1 MIRGCVLFSWD
12 QKMGSVVETKYP
24 ENLDLKTDLINK
36 IYMTFAYSQ
45 DFEKQE
51 LIDTSYNDKTIISY
65 CDKTR
70 VAAVGYEIVS
80 IILEEKEK
88 VNIFKL
94 KNQLLEFGKNLFKI
108 EKSER
113 NHYFLENI
121 GVFFGKTTTKK
132 ILLLGNA
139 GTGKTSIK
147 KIIFEGMDPKDLLY
161 NPLEPTRG
169 MTPNV
174 YSWLDLKLGLF
185 DSSGQELNFLLDNED
200 DSEHKLAFENTDYI
214 VYIFDYPSWISQSRE
229 ITDQI
234 QKILKIVKK
243 NSLTAKVIIFL
254 HKIDLTGKEI
264 DSKILADINK
274 NLQKQFNFPIYN
286 TSIHPDLI
294 YSLYNAFYE
303 ILSSSSQ
310 ETTKLKNILEDE
322 VKNHMKSM
330 FFISNLSNSI
340 IVQTMSQD
348 FNTVMINHT
357 HKLIG
362 LVTQTFE
369 DMANT
374 GNIDHLILS
383 SYNNFNIIMNDI
395 NLSKFGLKYLI
406 CISETLTAN
415 KLILIIG
422 QIRSKL
428 KDFYYLNKEIES

>member
-185 DSSGQELNFLLDNED
+185 DSSGQELDFLLDNED
-200 DSEHKLAFENTDYI
+200 DSEHKLAFENTDFI

-229 ITDQI
+229 ITEQI

-243 NSLTAKVIIFL
+243 NSLTSKVIIFL
-254 HKIDLTGKEI
+254 HKIDLTGKEV
-264 DSKILADINK
+264 DYNILDDINN
-274 NLQKQFNFPIYN
+274 NLQKLNVKNGKVLLRFEP
-286 TSIHPDLI
+286 
-294 YSLYNAFYE
+294 YE
-303 ILSSSSQ
+303 IKTVKVIYQNKKSFTSS
-310 ETTKLKNILEDE
+310 
-322 VKNHMKSM
+322 
-330 FFISNLSNSI
+330 
-340 IVQTMSQD
+340 
-348 FNTVMINHT
+348 
-357 HKLIG
+357 
-362 LVTQTFE
+362 
-369 DMANT
+369 
-374 GNIDHLILS
+374 
-383 SYNNFNIIMNDI
+383 
-395 NLSKFGLKYLI
+395 
-406 CISETLTAN
+406 
-415 KLILIIG
+415 
-422 QIRSKL
+422 
-428 KDFYYLNKEIES
+428 